1 MRSTQ
6 RWMWIGLVSFVWTM
20 PCFGQKSERSGGA
33 PGPRGPTKSDDLA
46 SRRLDE
52 VLARWE
58 ASWASTRAVEARFV
72 LVKRYPRWGSEER
85 FEGTALVAMPDQLR
99 VTLSVVE
106 SDPEEG

>member
-6 RWMWIGLVSFVWTM
+6 RWMWIWLVSFVWTT

-33 PGPRGPTKSDDLA
+33 PGARGPTKSDALA
-46 SRRLDE
+46 ARRRLDG

-99 VTLSVVE
+99 VALS
-106 SDPEEG
+106 